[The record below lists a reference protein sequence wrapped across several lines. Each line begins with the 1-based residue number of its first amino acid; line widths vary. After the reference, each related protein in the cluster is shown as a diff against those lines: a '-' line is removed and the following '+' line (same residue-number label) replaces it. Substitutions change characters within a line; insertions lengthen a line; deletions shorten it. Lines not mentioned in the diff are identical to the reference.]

1 MLKKLLA
8 KEADR
13 PNAAEAFE
21 HAWLKKKQ
29 NAPFIKLNFNKLASF
44 SKFSKMK
51 TLAVTYIASQLPE
64 KEIEKLAT
72 LFKQL
77 DLNHDGFLSMEELRI
92 AFERQK
98 EKSALVEL
106 SKLLQ
111 FIDTDRN
118 GKINYT
124 EFISCCLENSVIFR

>member
-1 MLKKLLA
+1 
-8 KEADR
+8 
-13 PNAAEAFE
+13 
-21 HAWLKKKQ
+21 
-29 NAPFIKLNFNKLASF
+29 
-44 SKFSKMK
+44 MK
-51 TLAVTYIASQLPE
+51 TLAVTFIASQLPE

-72 LFKQL
+72 LFRQL
-77 DLNHDGFLSMEELRI
+77 DLNHDGYLSMEELRV

-98 EKSALVEL
+98 EKTALVEL

-124 EFISCCLENSVIFR
+124 EFISCCLENSVIFRE

>member
-8 KEADR
+8 KEAER
-13 PNAAEAFE
+13 PNASEVFE
-21 HAWLKKKQ
+21 HSWLKKKQ
-29 NAPFIKLNFNKLASF
+29 NAPFMKLNFNKLASF

-98 EKSALVEL
+98 EKTALV
-106 SKLLQ
+106 
-111 FIDTDRN
+111 
-118 GKINYT
+118 
-124 EFISCCLENSVIFR
+124 